1 MPTTHPTRT
10 ALPPGWNTLFGS
22 LLLASCATPTPIPFP
37 TLDGKA
43 PLVIAHRGASGY
55 LPEETLEAYQLAIDQ
70 GADVL
75 EMDLIATKDGVLI
88 ARHDPNLSYSTD
100 VAMHP
105 EFASRKRVDWSVDGE
120 KQTGFF
126 AHDFTL
132 AELKTLYAVATD
144 AERPQQFNDK
154 YRIAT
159 FAEILSLVKSQSAR
173 LGHPIAIYPE
183 TKNPTY
189 HRELGL
195 TLEDRLIRELRAAGL
210 DDPSA
215 PVFVQSFEP
224 SSLKALRQSGL
235 RTKLVQLIDG
245 DDYDF
250 RKGTITY
257 APPFDRPYDWT
268 RAGITKLF
276 DSMTTREGLAE
287 IKTYADGIGPW
298 KPYLIPVQ
306 ATLDGSGNPTD
317 TSGDGKITLSDA
329 QTQRPTALL
338 EDAHKLGLFVHP
350 FTFRNEAR
358 RLAASYSGN
367 PEAEYLQFYQLGID
381 GLFSDFPSTALRAR
395 DRFTSQLPLV
405 R

>member
-1 MPTTHPTRT
+1 MKRANYERKHKRRGM
-10 ALPPGWNTLFGS
+10 LLGCLTLVG
-22 LLLASCATPTPIPFP
+22 CVTPAPISFP

-55 LPEETLEAYQLAIDQ
+55 LPEQTLEAYQLAIDQ
-70 GADVL
+70 GADVI
-75 EMDLIATKDGVLI
+75 EMDLVATKDGVLI

-105 EFASRKRVDWSVDGE
+105 EFASRKRVDWPVDGE

-126 AHDFTL
+126 VHDFAL
-132 AELKTLYAVATD
+132 AELKTLFAIATD
-144 AERPQQFNDK
+144 AERPQQHNSK

-159 FAEILSLVKSQSAR
+159 FAEILTLVRSESAK
-173 LGHPIAIYPE
+173 LGRAIAIYPE

-189 HRELGL
+189 HRDLGL
-195 TLEDRLIRELRAAGL
+195 ALEARLLGELRAAGL
-210 DDPSA
+210 DDPNA

-224 SSLKALRQSGL
+224 SSLKELRQKGL

-245 DDYDF
+245 DDYDL

-268 RAGITKLF
+268 RMGITKLY

-287 IKTYADGIGPW
+287 VKTYADGIGPW

-306 ATLDGSGNPTD
+306 APLDGSGSPTD
-317 TSGDGKITLSDA
+317 TNGDGKITLSDA
-329 QTQRPTALL
+329 NTQRPTSLL
-338 EDAHKLGLFVHP
+338 DEAHKLGLFVHP
-350 FTFRNEAR
+350 FTFRNEPR

-367 PEAEYLQFYQLGID
+367 PEAEYLQFYRLGID
-381 GLFSDFPSTALRAR
+381 GLFTDFPDTALRAR
-395 DRFTSQLPLV
+395 DRFTATQSAV

>member
-173 LGHPIAIYPE
+173 LGHAIAIYPE
-183 TKNPTY
+183 T
-189 HRELGL
+189 
-195 TLEDRLIRELRAAGL
+195 
-210 DDPSA
+210 
-215 PVFVQSFEP
+215 
-224 SSLKALRQSGL
+224 
-235 RTKLVQLIDG
+235 
-245 DDYDF
+245 
-250 RKGTITY
+250 
-257 APPFDRPYDWT
+257 
-268 RAGITKLF
+268 
-276 DSMTTREGLAE
+276 MTA
-287 IKTYADGIGPW
+287 
-298 KPYLIPVQ
+298 
-306 ATLDGSGNPTD
+306 
-317 TSGDGKITLSDA
+317 
-329 QTQRPTALL
+329 
-338 EDAHKLGLFVHP
+338 
-350 FTFRNEAR
+350 
-358 RLAASYSGN
+358 
-367 PEAEYLQFYQLGID
+367 
-381 GLFSDFPSTALRAR
+381 
-395 DRFTSQLPLV
+395 
-405 R
+405 